1 MTDRKDFK
9 RRVRERQARTGESYT
24 TARAQVEAR
33 RPGAVPVVET
43 VDVAEAAARLG
54 LRCHVVIASTL
65 LDQVDGELVLE
76 RIRDALIAT
85 DSDPATDLMR
95 AVALRGEQPLGAR
108 REALLAG
115 RLRDWNDPELRRF
128 VARAR
133 AGIGGV
139 SERHHALALAIRDVM
154 VLCWLTTW
162 PVRDRD
168 DRSAA
173 LYIST
178 VDGNDEAIVLSIRAR
193 RSAP

>member
-24 TARAQVEAR
+24 TARMQVESR

-43 VDVAEAAARLG
+43 IDVAEAAARLG

-65 LDQVDGELVLE
+65 LDLLDGELVLE
-76 RIRDALIAT
+76 RIRDALIGT
-85 DSDPATDLMR
+85 DSDPATELMR
-95 AVALRGEQPLGAR
+95 AVALRGENPLGVR
-108 REALLAG
+108 RHPLMAG
-115 RLRDWNDPELRRF
+115 RLRDWNDPELRQF
-128 VARAR
+128 IARAR

-139 SERHHALALAIRDVM
+139 SERHHVLALTIRDVM
-154 VLCWLTTW
+154 ALCWLTTW
-162 PVRDRD
+162 PVNGPD
-168 DRSAA
+168 DRTPA
-173 LYIST
+173 LYVST